1 MEQLLSWSLGP
12 SSCMRQ
18 FCTVSVTLAIA
29 WWTDVLIWWHHHNGG
44 LEVGSEPLRVDK
56 LYDSPS
62 MQKASGSPN
71 VPYYLSNFLT
81 ILNRVLQN
89 AHNSSLFSEVRSFL
103 IKHVTRCVSV
113 LVPVSA
119 QQGPHLVQLCNIH
132 FYVCCLFLFIANF
145 KAMWFIM
152 VLS

>member
-1 MEQLLSWSLGP
+1 MHATVLY
-12 SSCMRQ
+12 CI
-18 FCTVSVTLAIA
+18 VSVMLAIA
-29 WWTDVLIWWHHHNGG
+29 WVTDDVKSDDVITMAAV
-44 LEVGSEPLRVDK
+44 EVGFEPISDDE

-62 MQKASGSPN
+62 KRKASGSPN